1 MENSLKSNGVIRWGI
16 IGAGDVCEHK
26 SGPGFYKAPA
36 SVLQA
41 ITKRNSE
48 AAEDFAR
55 RHHAGSWY
63 TDPQKLIND
72 CKVDAVYIATPPHL
86 HKEFASAAMKAG
98 KPVLVEKPMALN
110 ARECD
115 AMIECSIHTG
125 SPLWVAYYR
134 RAMDKFKQ
142 IKKALE
148 EGRIGKPQSVIIEF
162 SQNRSRY
169 ALHHSPVDSAAED
182 MSNWRVDPRIAGAGV
197 IADMGSHMLD
207 LLDWFTGP
215 VSTVHSVVTN
225 RAGDYEAE
233 DLTAVSFLS
242 GNSAAGSPVV
252 GTALWDFAG
261 REEVDRTVIRGS
273 EGYIAYAT
281 FDAQPAIICHNG
293 VISEL
298 SAAHPEHVHQPLIE
312 LINNE
317 LRGGEGSPSTG
328 VSGARTNRVLDAIL
342 GEYYTRN

>member
-1 MENSLKSNGVIRWGI
+1 MCVSTKVVR
-16 IGAGDVCEHK
+16 D
-26 SGPGFYKAPA
+26 FFKAPG

-41 ITKRNSE
+41 ITKRDPE

-55 RHHAGSWY
+55 RHQVESWY
-63 TDPQKLIND
+63 TDPQELIND

-86 HKEFASAAMKAG
+86 HKKFAVAAMKAG
-98 KPVLVEKPMALN
+98 KPVLVEKPMALH
-110 ARECD
+110 AGECD
-115 AMIECSIHTG
+115 AMIECSAQTG

-134 RAMDKFKQ
+134 RAMDKFEH

-169 ALHHSPVDSAAED
+169 ALPQSPVDSAAD
-182 MSNWRVDPRIAGAGV
+182 HKANWRVDPRIAGAGV

-215 VSTVHSVVTN
+215 VSTVHSVVSN

-242 GNSAAGSPVV
+242 GSSAALSPVI

-281 FDAQPAIICHNG
+281 FDAQPAILCQNG

-312 LINNE
+312 RINEE
-317 LRGGEGSPSTG
+317 LRGAKSSPSTG

-342 GEYYTRN
+342 REYYTRN